1 MSRSRF
7 SVVYGYVLWGE
18 TAQEGGTGERRRS
31 NEGGTHETQLSYSET
46 VRDGSLGHS
55 NEYAN
60 KVF

>member
-1 MSRSRF
+1 M
-7 SVVYGYVLWGE
+7 GE
-18 TAQEGGTGERRRS
+18 RRS
-31 NEGGTHETQLSYSET
+31 NEGGTHKTQLFYSET